1 MHRSRRRITHEPSM
15 TRTPR
20 SAVSP
25 FLPMAAALAIAAL
38 CALPAQAALYKWTD
52 ASGRVV
58 YSDQP
63 PPGDVKVET
72 IAGPAPP
79 ANPNAAKELANKEV
93 DSKKQTQEAAAN
105 AKKAMAQR
113 ADAEK
118 RGDACRE
125 ARAELSRLTADQ
137 VLLYSVNEKG
147 EPVMMNDAERRR
159 RRENVEV
166 YLKAN
171 CPPV

>member
-1 MHRSRRRITHEPSM
+1 MHRSRRRIALTPPM
-15 TRTPR
+15 TPTPH
-20 SAVSP
+20 SAVPHFMSI
-25 FLPMAAALAIAAL
+25 ATALAIAAL
-38 CALPAQAALYKWTD
+38 VALPAQAALYKWID

-79 ANPNAAKELANKEV
+79 ANPNAVKDLANKEM
-93 DSKKQTQEAAAN
+93 DTKKQAQEAAAN

-125 ARAELSRLTADQ
+125 ARAELSRLAADQ

-159 RRENVEV
+159 RRENTELF
-166 YLKAN
+166 LKSN